1 VVGLAVV
8 ELDVGLAVGTYL
20 MYLTCS
26 RWVGGYL
33 TNRVVPILPT
43 HW

>member
-1 VVGLAVV
+1 MVGLAVD
-8 ELDVGLAVGTYL
+8 ELDVGL

-33 TNRVVPILPT
+33 TDRVVPILPT
-43 HW
+43 YMDRP